1 MSRNF
6 KMRARERNLWQASD
20 RMADQQAYRGE
31 FDETPSYLAMALEEF
46 TG

>member
-1 MSRNF
+1 
-6 KMRARERNLWQASD
+6 MRRQSEEFMASD
-20 RMADQQAYRGE
+20 ERSTPDGQINELE